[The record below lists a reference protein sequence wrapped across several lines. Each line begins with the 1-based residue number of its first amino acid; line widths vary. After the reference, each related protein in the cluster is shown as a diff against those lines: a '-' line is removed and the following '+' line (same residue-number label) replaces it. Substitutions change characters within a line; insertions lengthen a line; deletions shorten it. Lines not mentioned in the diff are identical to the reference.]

1 MIGRLQ
7 SLLRCCCGHNIHIE
21 KHIRRKHWLRRWRL
35 YIVTCFEIMS
45 KWLTC
50 QCQHLISSG
59 VFFFFFFTSNIKR
72 ATHVDFLIF
81 IKCYWWGSIIA
92 SDTTCCSYT
101 SEAYYL
107 FHHRPHTCTF
117 CCYIISNC
125 CRSCWWPACN
135 NNYQI
140 D

>member
-59 VFFFFFFTSNIKR
+59 VFFFFFHIKYKTR
-72 ATHVDFLIF
+72 YTRRFLDIYKMLLMGINYRVRHNLLFLYVRGLLSLSSSSTHMHILLLYHIELL
-81 IKCYWWGSIIA
+81 SLLLMA
-92 SDTTCCSYT
+92 SM
-101 SEAYYL
+101 
-107 FHHRPHTCTF
+107 
-117 CCYIISNC
+117 
-125 CRSCWWPACN
+125 
-135 NNYQI
+135 
-140 D
+140 